1 MRKATAASPSSSSR
15 VFGAVEYPGRG
26 LALGRDVDGVP
37 FFAYWL
43 TGRSPASQAR
53 ELVVHDRELIVRD
66 TSGGPPDD
74 LRHYTAAIRGD
85 DWVIVGNGTQVSELV
100 AAHEHE
106 QHNGS
111 GAAQSFDLQLAVRRI
126 TYEPDPPIRTPRI
139 TATATITGTGTGT
152 TTITGAGLA
161 DAVVASACA
170 QPTAPDRTEHP
181 SLYAAELPPATAL
194 TTTTYQGTAEH
205 VVINGQPTTVAVP
218 ISWSAITDAVWAGL
232 TPSLRVAMVT
242 VRLDQDTFA
251 GAVARSR

>member
-1 MRKATAASPSSSSR
+1 MSL
-15 VFGAVEYPGRG
+15 FGSVEYPGRG

-37 FFAYWL
+37 FYTYWL

-85 DWVIVGNGTQVSELV
+85 DWVIVGNGTQVSELI

-106 QHNGS
+106 QQNLS
-111 GAAQSFDLQLAVRRI
+111 RSASSFDLQLAVRRI

-139 TATATITGTGTGT
+139 TASATITGAELT
-152 TTITGAGLA
+152 

-170 QPTAPDRTEHP
+170 QSTAPDRTEHP
-181 SLYAAELPPATAL
+181 SLYAAQLPPATAL
-194 TTTTYQGTAEH
+194 TTTTYQGTAKD
-205 VVINGQPTTVAVP
+205 VVTNGRPATVAVP
-218 ISWSAITDAVWAGL
+218 ISWSAITDTVWAGL
-232 TPSLRVAMVT
+232 NPSLRVAMVT
-242 VRLDQDTFA
+242 VRLDQYTFA
-251 GAVARSR
+251 GAVARAR